1 MVNDIKQL
9 CEKYKNSESI
19 ILEAYK
25 LSNHN
30 LSDMKNVLKD
40 FNIDSNII
48 NNVIDSYLIVSQGS
62 KVHQNIKD
70 LISDVSFIEEN
81 PSILQ
86 DLAKIYFYCDEIS
99 FENNEISIRKKIIT
113 KNDEPEQP
121 NIDIDKTIYI
131 ALQKIKYNKM
141 DTNAISKISEL
152 GNYSKY
158 VQLHS
163 LLMKAIEYQEKIK
176 RLDDN
181 ECKIN
186 LEALEN
192 LLIS

>member
-1 MVNDIKQL
+1 MVNNIKQMF
-9 CEKYKNSESI
+9 EKYKNSESI

-48 NNVIDSYLIVSQGS
+48 NNVIDSFLIVSQGS

-70 LISDVSFIEEN
+70 LINDINFIDEN
-81 PSILQ
+81 PSLLQ
-86 DLAKIYFYCDEIS
+86 DLAKIYFYCDGIT
-99 FENNEISIRKKIIT
+99 FENNEIIIRKEVIT

-141 DTNAISKISEL
+141 DINAITKISEL

-158 VQLHS
+158 VKLHS

-176 RLDDN
+176 KLDDN
-181 ECKIN
+181 ECKMN
-186 LEALEN
+186 LEQLES

>member
-9 CEKYKNSESI
+9 FEKYKSKESI

-25 LSNHN
+25 LSNYN
-30 LSDMKNVLKD
+30 INELTNVLKD
-40 FNIDSNII
+40 LNIDSNII
-48 NNVIDSYLIVSQGS
+48 NNVIDSYLIISQGS
-62 KVHQNIKD
+62 RVDKNIKD
-70 LISDVSFIEEN
+70 LISDVSFIDEN
-81 PSILQ
+81 PSLLQ

-121 NIDIDKTIYI
+121 NIDIEKTIYI

-141 DTNAISKISEL
+141 DTNAINKISEL

-158 VQLHS
+158 VKLHS
-163 LLMKAIEYQEKIK
+163 LMKAIEYQEKIK
-176 RLDDN
+176 KLDDN
-181 ECKIN
+181 ECKMS
-186 LEALEN
+186 LEALES

>member
-48 NNVIDSYLIVSQGS
+48 NNVIDSFLIVSQGS

-152 GNYSKY
+152 RNYSKY

-186 LEALEN
+186 LEALES
-192 LLIS
+192 LLQS

>member
-1 MVNDIKQL
+1 MVNEIKQL
-9 CEKYKNSESI
+9 CEKYKSRESI
-19 ILEAYK
+19 ILEAYN
-25 LSNHN
+25 LLNHN

-48 NNVIDSYLIVSQGS
+48 NNVIDSFLIVSQGS

-70 LISDVSFIEEN
+70 LIIDVNFIEEN
-81 PSILQ
+81 PSIIQ

-99 FENNEISIRKKIIT
+99 FENNEIIIKKKIIT
-113 KNDEPEQP
+113 KNNEPEQP

-158 VQLHS
+158 IKLHS

-176 RLDDN
+176 ILDDN

-192 LLIS
+192 LLRS

>member
-9 CEKYKNSESI
+9 FEKYKNEEST

-25 LSNHN
+25 LSNNN
-30 LSDMKNVLKD
+30 LEYTKNVLKD
-40 FNIDSNII
+40 LNIDSNII

-62 KVHQNIKD
+62 RVAKNIKD
-70 LISDVSFIEEN
+70 LINDINFIEEN

-99 FENNEISIRKKIIT
+99 FENNEIIIRKKAIT
-113 KNDEPEQP
+113 KNNEPEQP

-141 DTNAISKISEL
+141 NTNAINKISEL
-152 GNYSKY
+152 RNYPKY
-158 VQLHS
+158 SNLHF
-163 LLMKAIEYQEKIK
+163 LLMKAIEFQEKIK
-176 RLDDN
+176 KLDDN
-181 ECKIN
+181 ECKMN
-186 LEALEN
+186 LEALEG
-192 LLIS
+192 LLMS